1 MAVHI
6 VTPAPI
12 YLDKGKTRIQMETHR
27 QEEEVA

>member
-1 MAVHI
+1 

-27 QEEEVA
+27 QEEEVAKRGR